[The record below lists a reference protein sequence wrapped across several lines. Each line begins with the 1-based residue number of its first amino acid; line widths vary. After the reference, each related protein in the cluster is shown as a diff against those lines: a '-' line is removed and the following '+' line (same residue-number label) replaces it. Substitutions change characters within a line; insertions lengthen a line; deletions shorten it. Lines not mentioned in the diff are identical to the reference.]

1 MQILNKKQQLLV
13 LISGIFIELIIGTVY
28 AYSVVRL
35 YLENELNL
43 THTES
48 SIPYLTSLAVFALMV
63 MLSGRFMKQSNFYL
77 WAILGI
83 ASIGSGFILS
93 AFSTNYI
100 IFTLGYGVM
109 IGSGVGILYGIP
121 IQVIQTVYEKNK
133 GTAVGMTI
141 AGFGLSTVIVAP
153 LLQTSFQNLGF
164 QSTLIYFGIG
174 SVILLTFFLW
184 LLLFN
189 VDISKLYS
197 INKREKVRASKSIF
211 TLFFVIFTLGIMFG
225 LSMIGLTVFIGLD
238 YYNLDLN
245 FITLMMSL
253 FALFNGLSRPLF
265 GYIYDK
271 FKLKYSVIFISL
283 ITLFISSS
291 YVFLSPSSAFMFVVT
306 IALSWATVGGWLSMM
321 PTITRDLFGQN
332 NFNRTY
338 GKMYLSYGVAAIIGN
353 LYTSI
358 LIDQSISLSI
368 IFIPI
373 MIISVLTIL
382 AMSILK
388 IRLAKQ

>member
-1 MQILNKKQQLLV
+1 MQSLNKKQQILV
-13 LISGIFIELIIGTVY
+13 LISGLLIELIIGSVY

-43 THTES
+43 THTQS

-63 MLSGRFMKQSNFYL
+63 MLSGRFMRQSSFYL
-77 WAILGI
+77 WAILGVL
-83 ASIGSGFILS
+83 SIGSGFILS
-93 AFSTNYI
+93 AFSPNYLL
-100 IFTLGYGVM
+100 FTLTYGVM

-141 AGFGLSTVIVAP
+141 AGFGLSTVIIAP
-153 LLQTSFQNLGF
+153 LLQASFQNLGF
-164 QSTLIYFGIG
+164 QSTLIVFGIG
-174 SVILLTFFLW
+174 SAILLSIFLK
-184 LLLFN
+184 LLLIN
-189 VDISKLYS
+189 VDISKLYL
-197 INKREKVRASKSIF
+197 INQRERVRASKSTF
-211 TLFFVIFTLGIMFG
+211 AFFFVIFTLGIMFG
-225 LSMIGLTVFIGLD
+225 LSMIGLTVYIGLD
-238 YYNLDLN
+238 YYNLDLS
-245 FITLMMSL
+245 FITLMVSL

-265 GYIYDK
+265 GFIYDK
-271 FKLKYSVIFISL
+271 FKLKKSVIFISL

-291 YVFLSPSSAFMFVVT
+291 YVFLNPSSALMFVVT
-306 IALSWATVGGWLSMM
+306 IAFSWATVGGWLSMM
-321 PTITRDLFGQN
+321 PSITRDLFGQN

-368 IFIPI
+368 VFIPI
-373 MIISVLTIL
+373 MIISILTII
-382 AMSILK
+382 AMSVLK
-388 IRLAKQ
+388 IKLAKQ

>member
-1 MQILNKKQQLLV
+1 MQVLNKKQQILV
-13 LISGIFIELIIGTVY
+13 LISGLLIELIIGSVY

-43 THTES
+43 THTQS

-63 MLSGRFMKQSNFYL
+63 MLSGRFMRQSSFHL

-83 ASIGSGFILS
+83 LSIGSGFILS
-93 AFSTNYI
+93 AFSSHYLL
-100 IFTLGYGVM
+100 FTLTYGVM

-141 AGFGLSTVIVAP
+141 AGFGLSTVIIAP
-153 LLQTSFQNLGF
+153 LLQASFQNLGF
-164 QSTLIYFGIG
+164 QSTLIVFGIG
-174 SVILLTFFLW
+174 SAILLSIFLK
-184 LLLFN
+184 LLLIH
-189 VDISKLYS
+189 VDISKLYL
-197 INKREKVRASKSIF
+197 INKRERVRASKSTF
-211 TLFFVIFTLGIMFG
+211 ALFFVIFTLGIMFG
-225 LSMIGLTVFIGLD
+225 LSMIGLTVYIGLD
-238 YYNLDLN
+238 YYNLELS
-245 FITLMMSL
+245 FITLMVSL

-265 GYIYDK
+265 GFIYDK
-271 FKLKYSVIFISL
+271 FKLKKSVIFISL

-291 YVFLSPSSAFMFVVT
+291 YVFLNPSSALMFVVT
-306 IALSWATVGGWLSMM
+306 ISLSWATVGGWLSMM
-321 PTITRDLFGQN
+321 PSITRDLFGQN
-332 NFNRTY
+332 NFNRQY

-373 MIISVLTIL
+373 IVTSILIIL
-382 AMSILK
+382 AMSVLK
-388 IRLAKQ
+388 IKLAKQ